1 MRLHKT
7 DGIYEEV
14 VSDSLNKQL
23 ASIDENLKYTEK
35 IDPEE
40 APAILAEYT
49 SKIIKQRL
57 QMLQETKG
65 ELSEQIKLVNKLIEV
80 VADDAADIM
89 DEKVADQGEQL
100 KALLLDNPI
109 TKVTKRK
116 ASDLIRP
123 ATSVADTSLF
133 TGAGREPNMSSEI
146 NKEIASCDRIDM
158 MVSFIR
164 WSGVVLI
171 LDELRRFVE
180 SGKKLRVITTS
191 YMGATELRA
200 IEELSKLPNTEIKV
214 SFDGDRTRLHA
225 KVYIFHRESGYSTA
239 YVGSSNL
246 TAPAMTSGCEWNVK
260 VTKSDLPEVFSKIE
274 ASYSGYWNSKEFE
287 DYSEEKREALKEAL
301 SRSGKRDRGVGVK
314 RSFYFDIYPYPYQQA
329 ILDKLEAERNIRNS
343 YRNLICAATGTG
355 KTLIS
360 AFDYRKQCEIKK
372 KRLKLLFVA
381 HRREILE
388 QSLECYREVL
398 KDSEFGDVFY
408 SGQEPEQVDFLFAS
422 VDILNSRKF
431 TELDSNYYDYIVLD
445 DYVII
450 GLSQEAA

>member
-274 ASYSGYWNSKEFE
+274 ASYSGYWNSKEE
-287 DYSEEKREALKEAL
+287 TNSLYSSSKASFSLL
-301 SRSGKRDRGVGVK
+301 ST
-314 RSFYFDIYPYPYQQA
+314 
-329 ILDKLEAERNIRNS
+329 ILA
-343 YRNLICAATGTG
+343 
-355 KTLIS
+355 
-360 AFDYRKQCEIKK
+360 
-372 KRLKLLFVA
+372 
-381 HRREILE
+381 
-388 QSLECYREVL
+388 
-398 KDSEFGDVFY
+398 
-408 SGQEPEQVDFLFAS
+408 LFAS
-422 VDILNSRKF
+422 VNS
-431 TELDSNYYDYIVLD
+431 
-445 DYVII
+445 
-450 GLSQEAA
+450 

>member
-171 LDELRRFVE
+171 LD
-180 SGKKLRVITTS
+180 
-191 YMGATELRA
+191 
-200 IEELSKLPNTEIKV
+200 
-214 SFDGDRTRLHA
+214 D
-225 KVYIFHRESGYSTA
+225 
-239 YVGSSNL
+239 
-246 TAPAMTSGCEWNVK
+246 
-260 VTKSDLPEVFSKIE
+260 
-274 ASYSGYWNSKEFE
+274 
-287 DYSEEKREALKEAL
+287 
-301 SRSGKRDRGVGVK
+301 
-314 RSFYFDIYPYPYQQA
+314 
-329 ILDKLEAERNIRNS
+329 
-343 YRNLICAATGTG
+343 
-355 KTLIS
+355 
-360 AFDYRKQCEIKK
+360 
-372 KRLKLLFVA
+372 
-381 HRREILE
+381 
-388 QSLECYREVL
+388 
-398 KDSEFGDVFY
+398 
-408 SGQEPEQVDFLFAS
+408 
-422 VDILNSRKF
+422 
-431 TELDSNYYDYIVLD
+431 
-445 DYVII
+445 
-450 GLSQEAA
+450 

>member
-287 DYSEEKREALKEAL
+287 DYSEEK
-301 SRSGKRDRGVGVK
+301 
-314 RSFYFDIYPYPYQQA
+314 
-329 ILDKLEAERNIRNS
+329 ER
-343 YRNLICAATGTG
+343 L
-355 KTLIS
+355 
-360 AFDYRKQCEIKK
+360 
-372 KRLKLLFVA
+372 
-381 HRREILE
+381 
-388 QSLECYREVL
+388 
-398 KDSEFGDVFY
+398 
-408 SGQEPEQVDFLFAS
+408 
-422 VDILNSRKF
+422 
-431 TELDSNYYDYIVLD
+431 
-445 DYVII
+445 
-450 GLSQEAA
+450 

>member
-171 LDELRRFVE
+171 LDELRRFAE
-180 SGKKLRVITTS
+180 SGK
-191 YMGATELRA
+191 
-200 IEELSKLPNTEIKV
+200 N
-214 SFDGDRTRLHA
+214 
-225 KVYIFHRESGYSTA
+225 
-239 YVGSSNL
+239 
-246 TAPAMTSGCEWNVK
+246 
-260 VTKSDLPEVFSKIE
+260 
-274 ASYSGYWNSKEFE
+274 
-287 DYSEEKREALKEAL
+287 
-301 SRSGKRDRGVGVK
+301 
-314 RSFYFDIYPYPYQQA
+314 
-329 ILDKLEAERNIRNS
+329 
-343 YRNLICAATGTG
+343 
-355 KTLIS
+355 
-360 AFDYRKQCEIKK
+360 
-372 KRLKLLFVA
+372 
-381 HRREILE
+381 
-388 QSLECYREVL
+388 
-398 KDSEFGDVFY
+398 
-408 SGQEPEQVDFLFAS
+408 
-422 VDILNSRKF
+422 
-431 TELDSNYYDYIVLD
+431 
-445 DYVII
+445 
-450 GLSQEAA
+450 

>member
-239 YVGSSNL
+239 YVGH
-246 TAPAMTSGCEWNVK
+246 
-260 VTKSDLPEVFSKIE
+260 
-274 ASYSGYWNSKEFE
+274 
-287 DYSEEKREALKEAL
+287 
-301 SRSGKRDRGVGVK
+301 
-314 RSFYFDIYPYPYQQA
+314 
-329 ILDKLEAERNIRNS
+329 
-343 YRNLICAATGTG
+343 LI
-355 KTLIS
+355 
-360 AFDYRKQCEIKK
+360 
-372 KRLKLLFVA
+372 
-381 HRREILE
+381 
-388 QSLECYREVL
+388 
-398 KDSEFGDVFY
+398 
-408 SGQEPEQVDFLFAS
+408 
-422 VDILNSRKF
+422 
-431 TELDSNYYDYIVLD
+431 
-445 DYVII
+445 
-450 GLSQEAA
+450 